1 MNTSKLDPVEEIV
14 NQNEMAGSVVQNG
27 TTAGHTSGRRN
38 EYEAINGVQQS
49 NGGLTQ
55 SNSGKKERGKRPRE

>member
-38 EYEAINGVQQS
+38 EYEAINGVQ
-49 NGGLTQ
+49 
-55 SNSGKKERGKRPRE
+55 